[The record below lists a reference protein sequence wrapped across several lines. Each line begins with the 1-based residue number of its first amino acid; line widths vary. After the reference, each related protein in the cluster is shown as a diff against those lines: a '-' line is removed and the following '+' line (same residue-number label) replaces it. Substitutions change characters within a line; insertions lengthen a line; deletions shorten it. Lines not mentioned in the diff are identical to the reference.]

1 MEAQLWFSKG
11 EKMEAWLGF
20 SMDGVLVGC
29 CWVTLSYKKYMGQP
43 LTITHKPTSNHR
55 CPLKLCCVSCPM
67 MHSQRRAKCESLS
80 DLLLTRER
88 HSAFSDLHMW
98 QNFRV
103 YAKVFKTF
111 FSFFECPLG
120 CYILL
125 QSMYN
130 IKLCHLQTKN
140 PIPWHLS

>member
-67 MHSQRRAKCESLS
+67 MHSRGVPNVNPFQICFSPEKDILHSVICICDKILECMLRFLKPFF
-80 DLLLTRER
+80 LLW
-88 HSAFSDLHMW
+88 M
-98 QNFRV
+98 
-103 YAKVFKTF
+103 
-111 FSFFECPLG
+111 SFGALYSFAE
-120 CYILL
+120 YV
-125 QSMYN
+125 Q
-130 IKLCHLQTKN
+130 H
-140 PIPWHLS
+140 

>member
-111 FSFFECPLG
+111 FPSLNVLWGVIFFCRVCTTLNYAIYKPK
-120 CYILL
+120 I
-125 QSMYN
+125 Q
-130 IKLCHLQTKN
+130 HR
-140 PIPWHLS
+140 WHLS